1 MSVDRRTFIRS
12 GVAAGG
18 LLSLSSYGCNPGE
31 PVRRPSGEP
40 DAGPSVAPFELDELT
55 ISELHERIRSGA
67 LSCRAITEMYLER
80 IEALNKNGPCLY
92 AVLETNPDA
101 LQIADQL
108 DQELQAQG
116 PRGPLH
122 GIPILLKDNVDTA
135 DRMTTTA
142 GSTALRGSIPPQDS
156 FVAQKLR
163 EAGAVL
169 LGKANMSE
177 WAGWKS
183 FVRGT
188 PGWSGRG
195 WNGGQGDFCRNP
207 YVLDRVPGGS
217 SSGSGVGT
225 AANLTVAAIGSETD
239 GSIVGPSSRNCLV
252 GIKPT
257 IGLVSRGGI
266 IPISSSQD
274 STGPM
279 TRTVTDAAIILG
291 TLTGV
296 DSRDP
301 KTAPSEGNFLTDY
314 TASLDPAGLN
324 GARIGVAREYAGFDN
339 RVDKVFEDALD
350 VMHSQGATVVDPIQL
365 PPQLRFGNDDEME
378 VLYHEFKADLN
389 AYLASLGPDAP
400 IKSLAE
406 LIAYNEANAD
416 LELSLFG
423 QELLIGSEE
432 RGPLTDA
439 SYVNALR
446 ASHRLSQN
454 EGIDRVMDAE
464 NLDAIVGPTSG
475 PASLLDPLGA
485 RLGSGGGCSTPS
497 AMAGYPNMT
506 VPMGF
511 IYGLPVGISLFGRAW
526 SEATL
531 LRLAYAFEQATNH
544 RTPPRFLPTMD
555 IRAGL

>member
-1 MSVDRRTFIRS
+1 MPIDRRTFIRS
-12 GVAAGG
+12 GIAAGG
-18 LLSLSSYGCNPGE
+18 LVSLSNGCTRGE
-31 PVRRPSGEP
+31 PGPPAGGEP
-40 DAGPSVAPFELDELT
+40 DAAGAVGSFELDEIT
-55 ISELHERIRSGA
+55 ISELRERISSGD

-80 IEALNKNGPCLY
+80 IEALNTNGPRLY

-101 LQIADQL
+101 VQIAEQL

-122 GIPILLKDNVDTA
+122 GIPILLKDNVDTS

-183 FVRGT
+183 FERGT
-188 PGWSGRG
+188 SGWSGRG

-207 YVLDRVPGGS
+207 YALDRIPGGS
-217 SSGSGVGT
+217 SSGSGAGS
-225 AANLTVAAIGSETD
+225 AANLAAAAIGSETD

-257 IGLVSRGGI
+257 IGLVSRGGV

-296 DSRDP
+296 DPRDP
-301 KTAPSEGNFLTDY
+301 KTAASEGNFLSDY

-324 GARIGVAREYAGFDN
+324 GARIGVAREYAGFDD
-339 RVDKVFEDALD
+339 RVDKVFENALD
-350 VMHSQGATVVDPIQL
+350 AMRSQGATVVDPIQL
-365 PPQLRFGNDDEME
+365 PPELRFGNDDEME

-423 QELLIGSEE
+423 QELLTGSEE
-432 RGPLTDA
+432 RGPLTDPK
-439 SYVNALR
+439 YVNALSN
-446 ASHRLSQN
+446 SHRLSRN

-506 VPMGF
+506 LPMGF

-531 LRLAYAFEQATNH
+531 LRLAYAFEQATNY
-544 RTPPRFLPTMD
+544 RTPPKFLPTMD
-555 IRAGL
+555 VRAGI